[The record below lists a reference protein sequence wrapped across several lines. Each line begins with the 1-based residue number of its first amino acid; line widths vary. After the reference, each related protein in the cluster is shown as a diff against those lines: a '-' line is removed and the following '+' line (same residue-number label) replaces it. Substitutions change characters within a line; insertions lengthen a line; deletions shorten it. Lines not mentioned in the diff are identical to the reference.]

1 MQFFKH
7 LMSLIIDLFR
17 RRTEMPCPLKKSK
30 KSKKSKK
37 KSSGGK
43 KKK

>member
-7 LMSLIIDLFR
+7 LILLMAKLFKG
-17 RRTEMPCPLKKSK
+17 RTEMPCPGKSK